1 MIKSQRL
8 PGICLGITLWIALPI
23 ISWTQIVLTNSEYQ
37 RIFVDTDRF
46 DTSYLS
52 QLEHALDSIESPE
65 IRYNALNDL
74 SYYWHTRSTTRSLE
88 LINSALQEIQG
99 QHLPIWDGRFQITKA
114 AALLRMERLAEASR
128 ILHDAES
135 KVAKEDLPLLYT
147 QLGYVHERRGQLDSA
162 LLLAH
167 KALKIGEELQ
177 DFHAIGVAYSD
188 LGNLFWKQ
196 EKNAK
201 GLEYGLRSLTFFEK
215 TGIQDLD
222 YGFTLYMVGNCYLA
236 MDSLEHAQNYYQRS
250 IENGERYG
258 FYNNLSDVYISL
270 AELYMKTANL
280 DDAYEASEKAIHFA
294 GLLDNNGFM
303 EMRSWLAKGQVEY
316 LEGKYEEAI
325 NSITTSI
332 KIATQDFGDAYFL
345 SLTYKMLAESYAGA
359 GRFSEAYRALEK
371 YDSLNA
377 IVFNAEADERIS
389 LLQTEYEVSQKESTI
404 ALQEAQLNQQKKIQA
419 LFFIIALLAI
429 LISAILF
436 RSHKINQQKN
446 KLLTRQNE
454 EKAFLLKEIHH
465 RVKNNLETVSSLL
478 ALQSAHYNDPKM
490 MDAMVESQNRVHSM
504 SIIHQRLY
512 QGQHLASIEMRDYF
526 KNLSSHILDSFG
538 AEDRINLD
546 CEMDELELDVDIAIP
561 LGLIVNE
568 LVTNALKYAFP
579 DANTGTIKV
588 ALQKKDKKYL
598 TLSVEDNG
606 IGSAG
611 DNAIH
616 GTGFGSQLIE
626 LLTVQLNGTVQRIN
640 KPGTAFLFKFEPSL

>member
-1 MIKSQRL
+1 MSKTKRL
-8 PGICLGITLWIALPI
+8 PGLCLGITLWITLPI

-37 RIFVDTDRF
+37 RIFIDTDNF
-46 DTSYLS
+46 DTTYLS
-52 QLEHALDSIESPE
+52 TIEHALDSIESPE
-65 IRYNALNDL
+65 IRYTALNDL

-88 LINSALQEIQG
+88 LINSALQEIRDKN
-99 QHLPIWDGRFQITKA
+99 LPIWEGRFKITKA
-114 AALLRMERLAEASR
+114 ATLLRMERLVEASR
-128 ILHDAES
+128 LLQEAES
-135 KVAKEDLPLLYT
+135 KVTREDLPILYT

-162 LLLAH
+162 MVLAH
-167 KALKIGEELQ
+167 RALTIGEDLQ

-196 EKNAK
+196 GKNAK
-201 GLEYGLRSLTFFEK
+201 GLEYGLRSLKQFEK
-215 TGIQDLD
+215 TGMEDLD

-236 MDSLEHAQNYYQRS
+236 LDNLEQAQIYYQKS
-250 IENGERYG
+250 IANGEQYG

-270 AELYMKTANL
+270 AELYMEKGDL
-280 DDAYEASEKAIHFA
+280 DAAYNASEKAIHFA

-303 EMRSWLAKGQVEY
+303 EMRSWLARGQVEY
-316 LEGKYEEAI
+316 LEERYEEAI
-325 NSITTSI
+325 NSIKTSI
-332 KIATQDFGDAYFL
+332 EIATQDFGDAYFL
-345 SLTYKMLAESYAGA
+345 SLTYKMLAEAYAGA
-359 GRFSEAYRALEK
+359 GRFSEAYDALEK
-371 YDSLNA
+371 YDTLNA
-377 IVFNAEADERIS
+377 MVFNTEADERIA
-389 LLQTEYEVSQKESTI
+389 LLQTEFEVSQKESTI

-429 LISAILF
+429 LISAILY

-478 ALQSAHYNDPKM
+478 ALQSAQYDDPRM

-526 KNLSSHILDSFG
+526 TNLSSHILDSFG
-538 AEDRINLD
+538 AEDRIDLHCD
-546 CEMDELELDVDIAIP
+546 MDRVELDVDVAIP

-568 LVTNALKYAFP
+568 LITNALKYAFP
-579 DANTGTIKV
+579 DSTSGTIKV
-588 ALQKKDKKYL
+588 ALQKEDAKYI

-606 IGSAG
+606 VGVAQDKPI
-611 DNAIH
+611 D

-626 LLTVQLNGTVQRIN
+626 LLTVQLNGTMKKLN
-640 KPGTAFLFKFEPSL
+640 KSGTAIHFRFEPTL